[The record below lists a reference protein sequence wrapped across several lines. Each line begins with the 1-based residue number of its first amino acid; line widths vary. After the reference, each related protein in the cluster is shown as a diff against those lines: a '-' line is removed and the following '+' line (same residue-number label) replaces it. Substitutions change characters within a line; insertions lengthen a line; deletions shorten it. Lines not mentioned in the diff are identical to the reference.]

1 MKFVKDVSTSVT
13 VLHEGYI
20 LCEGSIDDIQ
30 NNQQVIDVYL
40 GRGGDK
46 NVKN

>member
-13 VLHEGYI
+13 VLHEGAI
-20 LCEGSIDDIQ
+20 LCEGTIDEVQ

-40 GRGGDK
+40 GRGGE
-46 NVKN
+46 